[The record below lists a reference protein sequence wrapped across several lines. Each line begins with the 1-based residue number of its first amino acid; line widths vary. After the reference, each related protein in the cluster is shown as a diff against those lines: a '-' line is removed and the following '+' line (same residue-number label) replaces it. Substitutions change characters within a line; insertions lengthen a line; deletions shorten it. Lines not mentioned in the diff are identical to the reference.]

1 MIDLNEDLLI
11 QMLVIGLLI
20 GIGLISFST
29 VGFSLR
35 ACLEKQVWGGIPKV
49 ILIIGVILTIFSG
62 IILLFI

>member
-1 MIDLNEDLLI
+1 MNAGLLMQI
-11 QMLVIGLLI
+11 FVIGLLV

-35 ACLEKQVWGGIPKV
+35 AYLEKQVWGGIPKV
-49 ILIIGVILTIFSG
+49 ILLIGGSLTVICG

>member
-1 MIDLNEDLLI
+1 MIDLNEGLLI

-35 ACLEKQVWGGIPKV
+35 AYLEKQVWGGIPKV
-49 ILIIGVILTIFSG
+49 ILIIGVILTISSG